1 MQHLERFITYNSC
14 MLSHS
19 LAEPRSC
26 RTSLSIDCTSTGILE
41 YFLSSV
47 PPQSVTG
54 PPGTHSLPHPRG
66 WESLM
71 LAPSSS
77 EVGTLLQS
85 HGLCSPRVVHAL
97 LNICSH
103 HSSLCFFL
111 FHCPHLSGIHL
122 LSSSTHSSFLNSLLA
137 SASAPPQS
145 GVYTW
150 GKASF
155 IKCRSDHTAPQLLRC
170 SGLAGQS
177 KMMLMTLPALAAAY
191 TRCCHFSPAPSPLLP
206 TLCLAMLNLS

>member
-66 WESLM
+66 WVSLM

-103 HSSLCFFL
+103 HSSLCL
-111 FHCPHLSGIHL
+111 GVGWVEGTGLSETKRPP
-122 LSSSTHSSFLNSLLA
+122 LSTSSR
-137 SASAPPQS
+137 APKRPRLP
-145 GVYTW
+145 
-150 GKASF
+150 
-155 IKCRSDHTAPQLLRC
+155 RSKQKWIEH
-170 SGLAGQS
+170 
-177 KMMLMTLPALAAAY
+177 
-191 TRCCHFSPAPSPLLP
+191 PLD
-206 TLCLAMLNLS
+206 S